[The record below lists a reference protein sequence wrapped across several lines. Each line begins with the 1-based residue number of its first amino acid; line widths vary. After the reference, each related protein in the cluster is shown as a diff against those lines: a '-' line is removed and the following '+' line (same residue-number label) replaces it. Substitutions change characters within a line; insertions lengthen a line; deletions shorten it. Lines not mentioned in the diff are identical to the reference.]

1 MRQNLEKISFLNME
15 KIPNCRKKDLFL
27 KYYLFVFITVQIKQ
41 ILEENF
47 FIRITFSG
55 LFCGMGS
62 IFETSPS
69 ILITDNKLRT

>member
-27 KYYLFVFITVQIKQ
+27 KYYYTVQIKQ

>member
-27 KYYLFVFITVQIKQ
+27 KYYLFVFYTVQIKQ
-41 ILEENF
+41 ILRGEFFYPNNF
-47 FIRITFSG
+47 FGIIR
-55 LFCGMGS
+55 GMRS

-69 ILITDNKLRT
+69 ILITDNKLRI